1 MTRVTF
7 YDTETTG
14 KNEPEHRFVE
24 LTCMDFDLSTG
35 QHIDTWTRRCNPMRR
50 IDPGA
55 QKVHGITAA
64 DVENE
69 PTFDLLAPELIQRF
83 RETDLVVAH
92 NGDFFDF
99 PFTIRELIRVGHP
112 FTFRRTYDTMVNARW
127 ATGNG
132 KIPTLGELCRCLDVD
147 YDPEK
152 AHSAEYDVSVMAAC
166 FFEGRRIGKFQIDGL
181 A

>member
-1 MTRVTF
+1 VTIVSF

-24 LTCMDFDLSTG
+24 ATIMDFDLSTG
-35 QHIDTWTRRCNPMRR
+35 QHIDTWTRRFNPMRR
-50 IDPGA
+50 IDA
-55 QKVHGITAA
+55 KALAVHGITLDELAA
-64 DVENE
+64 E
-69 PTFDLLAPELIQRF
+69 PTFDLLAPELIERLN
-83 RETDLVVAH
+83 RGALTCAH

-112 FTFRRTYDTMVNARW
+112 YTFRRTFDTMTAGRW

-132 KIPTLGELCRCLDVD
+132 KIPTLGELCRSLDVP
-147 YDPEK
+147 YDPAK

-166 FFEGRRIGKFQIDGL
+166 FFEARRLGYWQIEGL
-181 A
+181 